1 MTMKSESFN
10 ILKKK
15 LVKTYRKYGDKA
27 CLTVM
32 DAQGGRQYTGN
43 EVANEIEQE
52 TPFGVDCINT
62 LIGLTVDLLARDKM
76 TWDERNT
83 NYRKWVSERIETTK
97 KEKSA
102 LGIDTPDKL
111 KRTAGKGGKV
121 RAFKEV
127 LSYLETH

>member
-1 MTMKSESFN
+1 MKQQSFK
-10 ILKKK
+10 IIKDK
-15 LVKTYRKYGDKA
+15 LVKTYRKHGDVFMLADSKR
-27 CLTVM
+27 T
-32 DAQGGRQYTGN
+32 YTGN
-43 EVANEIEQE
+43 EIANEIEQE
-52 TPFGVDCINT
+52 TEFGMGCINN
-62 LIGLTVDLLARDKM
+62 LIGLTVDLLSRNKM

-83 NYRKWVSERIETTK
+83 NYRNWVAERLETTK
-97 KEKSA
+97 KEKDA